1 MEGVPLFDRIE
12 PHSSEY
18 VAFRG
23 YSAMEKGRR
32 LTIPGLL
39 NKLGAYSAPLMP
51 DALLLPLV
59 QRLHNK

>member
-1 MEGVPLFDRIE
+1 
-12 PHSSEY
+12 
-18 VAFRG
+18 
-23 YSAMEKGRR
+23 

-51 DALLLPLV
+51 DAVLLPLV